1 MGSRRRWNKPLC
13 YLQPEDNTET
23 KDTVEFTPKAVAEYL
38 ARTGEIDEFKELLN
52 ELVQSSE
59 VRINFVI

>member
-1 MGSRRRWNKPLC
+1 MYSNSHDT
-13 YLQPEDNTET
+13 YLILQTEDNSET

-52 ELVQSSE
+52 ELVHSSE
-59 VRINFVI
+59 VRLSL

>member
-1 MGSRRRWNKPLC
+1 MYSNSHDT
-13 YLQPEDNTET
+13 YLKLQTEDNSET

-59 VRINFVI
+59 VRLSL